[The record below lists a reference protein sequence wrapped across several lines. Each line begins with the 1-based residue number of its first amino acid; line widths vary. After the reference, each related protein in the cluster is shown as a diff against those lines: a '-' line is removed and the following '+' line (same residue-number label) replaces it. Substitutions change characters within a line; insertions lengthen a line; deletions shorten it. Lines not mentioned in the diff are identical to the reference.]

1 VDAAKEKNY
10 SSGGTPEVVVQ
21 QNTAH
26 NTSPQP
32 NAQASWTIHWIV
44 HWTNNVVF

>member
-1 VDAAKEKNY
+1 VTQVVYCCITTEGCDAAKEKNY

-32 NAQASWTIHWIV
+32 NAQAS
-44 HWTNNVVF
+44 